1 MHRIRML
8 FKDRTEAAVLLAEKL
23 EWLKEQGPRDS
34 LLVLA
39 VPRGGVV
46 TGDVIATSLGVNL
59 DIIVA
64 KKIGHPS
71 NPELAIGAVM
81 HDGTFIPNETIL
93 NWLDIPYEYI
103 TDSISILTKEIERRI
118 MIFRGS
124 KEYDLAGKVVILV
137 DDGVATGTTLFA
149 AIMWLKRQKLRRLI
163 IAIPVG
169 PRDTIEKLRETV
181 DQVIVLHSPTMFQAV
196 GAFYEDFSQ
205 VSDDEVIEIMQKY
218 RTTN

>member
-1 MHRIRML
+1 ML
-8 FKDRTEAAVLLAEKL
+8 FKDRTEAAILLAEKL
-23 EWLKEQGPRDS
+23 KWLKEEGPRGS

-46 TGDVIATSLGVNL
+46 TGDIVATSLGVNL

-71 NPELAIGAVM
+71 NPEVAIGAVM
-81 HDGTFIPNETIL
+81 HDGTFIPNEAIL
-93 NWLDIPYEYI
+93 NSLDIPYEYI
-103 TDSISILTKEIERRI
+103 TDSISILMKEIERRI

-124 KEYDLAGKVVILV
+124 KEYDLVGKVVILI

-163 IAIPVG
+163 VAIPVG
-169 PRDTIEKLRETV
+169 PKETIKKLRETV
-181 DQVIVLHSPTMFQAV
+181 DQVIVLHSPTMFEAV

-205 VSDDEVIEIMQKY
+205 VTDDEVIEIMQKY

>member
-1 MHRIRML
+1 ML

-23 EWLKEQGPRDS
+23 EWLKDQGPRDS

>member
-8 FKDRTEAAVLLAEKL
+8 FKDRTEAAVLLTEKL
-23 EWLKEQGPRDS
+23 EWLKEQAPHGS

>member
-1 MHRIRML
+1 MHKIRML

-23 EWLKEQGPRDS
+23 EWLKEQGPHGS

-205 VSDDEVIEIMQKY
+205 VSDDEVIEIMEKY

>member
-23 EWLKEQGPRDS
+23 EWLKDQGPRDS